1 MMLGSSA
8 RKAFWPQPR
17 PDDYVTRAAIA
28 LVLRPTQFLANA
40 RDVAALKAEV
50 RAQAPRYP
58 AMDAPTLI
66 VTGDRDCRVP
76 PHNHSQ
82 ALAAVLPRARLV
94 VLPGVGHM
102 LHHAARDTIVGEI
115 ERFAADVMRS

>member
-1 MMLGSSA
+1 
-8 RKAFWPQPR
+8 
-17 PDDYVTRAAIA
+17 
-28 LVLRPTQFLANA
+28 
-40 RDVAALKAEV
+40 
-50 RAQAPRYP
+50 
-58 AMDAPTLI
+58 
-66 VTGDRDCRVP
+66 VP

-102 LHHAARDTIVGEI
+102 LHHAARDTIFGEI